1 MTEIDDFFVINDT
14 SDFDLNKAIEN
25 YKYFRNAKIPE
36 IHLKKHFSALA
47 VNDQNILYKKKEIAN
62 NPLQK
67 YWTLRFIEMAE
78 NNASNIPKTKKLSL
92 RKSDLQKIAKLSIN
106 DDIINRVKIFLK
118 EWGISLYFIDS
129 LPGTKIDGAVYYT
142 SNNSIAIGLTV
153 RYERLDNL
161 WFTLLHE
168 LSHVVLHENYLK
180 EGGHISFDKSQDIKE
195 IEANRLAKD
204 SIINPEK
211 YRTCTPKRTRKPE
224 DLLNFA
230 HSNNIHPALLAGLIR
245 NDLNDYM
252 IFSEIIVKAKIE
264 RSKLYD

>member
-1 MTEIDDFFVINDT
+1 MLEIDDFYVINDT

-78 NNASNIPKTKKLSL
+78 KNVSNIPKTNKLSL
-92 RKSDLQKIAKLSIN
+92 EKSDLQKIAKLSIC
-106 DDIINRVKIFLK
+106 DDRINRVKKFLK
-118 EWGISLYFIDS
+118 ERGIYLYFIDS
-129 LPGTKIDGAVYYT
+129 LPGTNIDGSVFCT
-142 SNNSIAIGLTV
+142 SNDSIVIGLTV

-204 SIINPEK
+204 SIISPEK
-211 YRTCTPKRTRKPE
+211 YRACIPKRTRDVN
-224 DLLNFA
+224 DLLIFA
-230 HSNNIHPALLAGLIR
+230 DNNNIHPALLAGLIR

-252 IFSEIIVKAKIE
+252 IFSEIIVNAKIE